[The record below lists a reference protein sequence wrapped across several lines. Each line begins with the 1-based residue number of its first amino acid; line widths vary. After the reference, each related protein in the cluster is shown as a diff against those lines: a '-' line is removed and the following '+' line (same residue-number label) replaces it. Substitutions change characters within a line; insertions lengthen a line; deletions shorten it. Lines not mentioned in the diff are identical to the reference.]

1 MTETYRKFGR
11 TLRYENRVTLN
22 IEESGEAVE
31 EGQIFRCRPIPR
43 TVDVPSIDSASVQ
56 RTVRELEV
64 LVRSPLVLER
74 VVVSEGIAEHQF
86 GDRVWRETTRR
97 IHLAIAFHSSRALID
112 LGDFDLSEVRAVVDA
127 LARIG
132 DERAAP
138 PRVRLAPNV
147 AAALL
152 PSLIGVVP
160 PNVHVLQ
167 SGGELDGKGQPIEPC
182 DASRQPWPNWY
193 RPSYRARP
201 VRAPFHLR
209 ATSSVTQIDADLP
222 RAVALL
228 APPERLQ
235 LRALFVDGS
244 DVFPAT
250 IRVARIDAVAEEA
263 RWYPY
268 GAGSFGSEMML

>member
-1 MTETYRKFGR
+1 MSETYRKFGR
-11 TLRYENRVTLN
+11 TLRCENAVTLS

-31 EGQIFRCRPIPR
+31 DGQFFRCRPIPR
-43 TVDVPSIDSASVQ
+43 DAELPAIDSAGVEQ
-56 RTVRELEV
+56 AVREIEA
-64 LVRSPLVLER
+64 LVQPPLVIER

-86 GDRVWRETTRR
+86 GDRAWRETTRR
-97 IHLAIAFHSSRALID
+97 IHLAIVFRTSRALID
-112 LGDFDLSEVRAVVDA
+112 LGDFDLGDVREVTDA
-127 LARIG
+127 LMHIG

-160 PNVHVLQ
+160 PNVHLSQ
-167 SGGELDGKGQPIEPC
+167 SVGEFDGKGRRIEPC
-182 DASRQPWPNWY
+182 NAAQQPWPNWY
-193 RPSYRARP
+193 RPSYRTRP

-209 ATSSVTQIDADLP
+209 ATSTVTQIDVDLP
-222 RAVALL
+222 RAIALL

-235 LRALFVDGS
+235 VRALFVERGE
-244 DVFPAT
+244 VFPAT
-250 IRVARIDAVAEEA
+250 IRVSRIDAVGEDV